1 VATEPVTT
9 SPPDP
14 EHDPDSES
22 EIESDTALGTFSD
35 AGPWVIDPDRLTWR
49 RGLGG
54 VRTRLNASLPSL
66 TRRRTLPPLR
76 RMGTTLRHLGPAVGL
91 WYVGE
96 RRRGGSESIAGLS
109 RRLRVAAEKLGP
121 TYIKL
126 GQIVASGEGIFPPE
140 LVAEF
145 KWCRD
150 QVTPEPWPVVERV
163 LTDELGGSLSTTF
176 ASVEHTP
183 LAAASIA
190 QVHAATLLDGT
201 PVVVK
206 VQRPT
211 VSARV
216 RQDLAVMAWLAPHLV
231 GRIPVAALANPPA
244 LVELFAETIVEELD
258 FRLEAENMLDI
269 ATTFA
274 ALDQRDFVV
283 PRPHPTLVTRR
294 MLVMERLDGFHF
306 GDVEGMR
313 AAGIDTEAVVRAGM
327 VGFLEGALFYGI
339 FHGDLHG
346 GNLFVLPSGKTAL
359 LDFGITGRLTEAKR
373 LALLALVVGA
383 SNADIPAQVAAL
395 RDLGAFPGEL
405 DVQHVIDVLGLDRP
419 AVDPTALSADE
430 LVAEMQHSIKT
441 LLGIGARLPKELML
455 FVKNMMFLDGAIATL
470 APDLDLFAEIEGI
483 ALLFAA
489 KHGERIMAQ
498 LGLEQAESWA
508 PDMTGIKAGFGLS
521 EETEGLTH
529 REIQARRAEVREKFE
544 GRGRPGR
551 KRRAPK

>member
-1 VATEPVTT
+1 MVSDPLASVSADAVSADTV
-9 SPPDP
+9 SPDTVFGTFTDHGPWTIDP
-14 EHDPDSES
+14 E
-22 EIESDTALGTFSD
+22 T
-35 AGPWVIDPDRLTWR
+35 LTWR
-49 RGLGG
+49 RGLAG
-54 VRTRLNASLPSL
+54 VRRRLGASLPQL
-66 TRRRTLPPLR
+66 TRRRTLPPVR
-76 RMGTTLRHLGPAVGL
+76 RLATTLRYGAPALGL
-91 WYVGE
+91 WYLRE
-96 RRRGGSESIAGLS
+96 RRQGGSESIAGIS
-109 RRLRVAAEKLGP
+109 RRLRGVAERLGP

-126 GQIVASGEGIFPPE
+126 GQIIASGDGVFPPE

-150 QVTPEPWPVVERV
+150 QVTPEPWPVVEKV
-163 LTDELGGSLSTTF
+163 LREELGGPLASVF
-176 ASVEHTP
+176 ASVEQTP

-190 QVHAATLLDGT
+190 QVHAATLRDGT

-206 VQRPT
+206 VQRPS
-211 VSARV
+211 VSALV
-216 RQDLAVMAWLAPHLV
+216 HQDLAVMAWLAPHLV

-258 FRLEAENMLDI
+258 FRLEAENMLDV
-269 ATTFA
+269 AMTFA
-274 ALDQRDFVV
+274 ALDQREFVV

-294 MLVMERLDGFHF
+294 MLVMERLSGFHF

-327 VGFLEGALFYGI
+327 IGFLEGALFYGI

-373 LALLALVVGA
+373 LALLGLVVGA

-419 AVDPTALSADE
+419 PIDPTALTADE
-430 LVAEMQHSIKT
+430 LVAEMQHSMKT

-455 FVKNMMFLDGAIATL
+455 FVKNLMFLDGAIATL
-470 APDLDLFAEIEGI
+470 APDLDLFAEVEAI

-498 LGLEQAESWA
+498 LGLEAEQDWA
-508 PDMTGIKAGFGLS
+508 PDMSGIKSGFGVDAS
-521 EETEGLTH
+521 TEGLTH
-529 REIQARRAEVREKFE
+529 REIQARRAEVRDKFD

-551 KRRAPK
+551 RRRSPK

>member
-1 VATEPVTT
+1 VATDAVTTDPVTT
-9 SPPDP
+9 ISP
-14 EHDPDSES
+14 
-22 EIESDTALGTFSD
+22 DTAFGAFSD
-35 AGPWVIDPDRLTWR
+35 AGPWNIEPDRLTWR
-49 RGLGG
+49 RGLAG
-54 VRTRLNASLPSL
+54 VRTRLNASLPQL
-66 TRRRTLPPLR
+66 TQRRTLPPLR
-76 RMGTTLRHLGPAVGL
+76 RMGTTLRYIGPALAL
-91 WYVGE
+91 WYLRD
-96 RRRGGSESIAGLS
+96 RRRGGTESIAGIS

-126 GQIVASGEGIFPPE
+126 GQIIASGDGVFPAE

-150 QVTPEPWPVVERV
+150 QVTAEPWPVVEQV
-163 LTDELGGSLSTTF
+163 LTDELGGPLSSAF
-176 ASVEHTP
+176 ASVERTP

-201 PVVVK
+201 AVVIK
-206 VQRPT
+206 VQRPS

-258 FRLEAENMLDI
+258 FRLEAENMLDV
-269 ATTFA
+269 AATFA
-274 ALDQRDFVV
+274 ALDQRDFVI

-313 AAGIDTEAVVRAGM
+313 AAGINTEAVVRAGM

-405 DVQHVIDVLGLDRP
+405 DVQHLIDVLGLDRP
-419 AVDPTALSADE
+419 PVDPTALTADE
-430 LVAEMQHSIKT
+430 LVAEMQHSIKS
-441 LLGIGARLPKELML
+441 LLGVGARLPKELML

-498 LGLEQAESWA
+498 LGLEQAENWA
-508 PDMTGIKAGFGLS
+508 PDITGIKAGFGVDA
-521 EETEGLTH
+521 ETEGLTY
-529 REIQARRAEVREKFE
+529 REIQARRAQVRDKFE

-551 KRRAPK
+551 KRRNSR

>member
-1 VATEPVTT
+1 MATDAVTTDPVTT
-9 SPPDP
+9 ISP
-14 EHDPDSES
+14 
-22 EIESDTALGTFSD
+22 DTAFGAFSD
-35 AGPWVIDPDRLTWR
+35 AGPWNIEPDRLTWR
-49 RGLGG
+49 RGLAG
-54 VRTRLNASLPSL
+54 VRTRLNASLPQL
-66 TRRRTLPPLR
+66 TQRRTLPPLR
-76 RMGTTLRHLGPAVGL
+76 RMGTTLRYIGPALAL
-91 WYVGE
+91 WYLRD
-96 RRRGGSESIAGLS
+96 RRRGGTESIAGIS

-126 GQIVASGEGIFPPE
+126 GQIIASGDGVFPAE

-150 QVTPEPWPVVERV
+150 QVTAEPWPVVEQV
-163 LTDELGGSLSTTF
+163 LTDELGGPLSSAF
-176 ASVEHTP
+176 ATVEHTP

-201 PVVVK
+201 AVVIK
-206 VQRPT
+206 VQRPS

-258 FRLEAENMLDI
+258 FRLEAENMLDV
-269 ATTFA
+269 AATFA
-274 ALDQRDFVV
+274 ALDQRDFVI

-313 AAGIDTEAVVRAGM
+313 AAGINTEAVVRAGM

-405 DVQHVIDVLGLDRP
+405 DVQHLIDVLGLDRP
-419 AVDPTALSADE
+419 PVDPTALTADE
-430 LVAEMQHSIKT
+430 LVAEMQHSIKS
-441 LLGIGARLPKELML
+441 LLGVGARLPKELML

-498 LGLEQAESWA
+498 LGLEQAENWA
-508 PDMTGIKAGFGLS
+508 PDITGIKAGFGVDAES
-521 EETEGLTH
+521 EGLTY
-529 REIQARRAEVREKFE
+529 REIQARRAQVRDKFE

-551 KRRAPK
+551 KRRNSR

>member
-1 VATEPVTT
+1 MATDAVTTDPVTT
-9 SPPDP
+9 ISP
-14 EHDPDSES
+14 
-22 EIESDTALGTFSD
+22 DTAFGAFSD
-35 AGPWVIDPDRLTWR
+35 AGPWNIEPDRLTWR
-49 RGLGG
+49 RGLAG
-54 VRTRLNASLPSL
+54 VRTRLNASLPQL
-66 TRRRTLPPLR
+66 TQRRTLPPLR
-76 RMGTTLRHLGPAVGL
+76 RMGTTLRYIGPALAL
-91 WYVGE
+91 WYLRD
-96 RRRGGSESIAGLS
+96 RRRGGTESIAGIS

-126 GQIVASGEGIFPPE
+126 GQIIASGDGVFPAE

-150 QVTPEPWPVVERV
+150 QVTAEPWPVVEQV
-163 LTDELGGSLSTTF
+163 LTDELGGPLSSAF
-176 ASVEHTP
+176 ASVERTP

-201 PVVVK
+201 AVVIK
-206 VQRPT
+206 VQRPS

-258 FRLEAENMLDI
+258 FRLEAENMLDV
-269 ATTFA
+269 AATFA
-274 ALDQRDFVV
+274 ALDQRDFVI

-313 AAGIDTEAVVRAGM
+313 AAGINTEAVVRAGM

-405 DVQHVIDVLGLDRP
+405 DVQHLIDVLGLDRP
-419 AVDPTALSADE
+419 PVDPTALTADE
-430 LVAEMQHSIKT
+430 LVAEMQHSIKS
-441 LLGIGARLPKELML
+441 LLGVGARLPKELML

-498 LGLEQAESWA
+498 LGLEQAENWA
-508 PDMTGIKAGFGLS
+508 PDITGIKAGFGVDAES
-521 EETEGLTH
+521 EGLTY
-529 REIQARRAEVREKFE
+529 REIQARRAQVRDKFE

-551 KRRAPK
+551 KRRNSR